1 MEIVT
6 WYAWLKDTKQP
17 AINSSLSVFEVGFSV
32 DAEIFFQIE
41 RIFSRE
47 NEILGHL

>member
-17 AINSSLSVFEVGFSV
+17 AINSSLSVFEVGILM
-32 DAEIFFQIE
+32 DEEIFF
-41 RIFSRE
+41 
-47 NEILGHL
+47 